1 MESAENKNN
10 EIKFERLSS
19 ENNTF
24 KINIKLTPTN
34 NIVINCKNISA
45 IPNLIYE
52 KSFSLEE
59 LKNFE
64 NFKESNSISEIF
76 EIFKKVINIKVEKNI
91 IENEKKIL
99 LKFNQE
105 EEKIS
110 IEFEILQID
119 RPSEEVIKELIETMK
134 YFKEKNVK
142 KFLISKTIN

>member
-91 IENEKKIL
+91 VEKEKKIL

-110 IEFEILQID
+110 IEFEILQINQKWL
-119 RPSEEVIKELIETMK
+119 IK
-134 YFKEKNVK
+134 
-142 KFLISKTIN
+142 

>member
-34 NIVINCKNISA
+34 NILINCKNISS

-64 NFKESNSISEIF
+64 NFKESN
-76 EIFKKVINIKVEKNI
+76 
-91 IENEKKIL
+91 
-99 LKFNQE
+99 
-105 EEKIS
+105 
-110 IEFEILQID
+110 
-119 RPSEEVIKELIETMK
+119 
-134 YFKEKNVK
+134 
-142 KFLISKTIN
+142 

>member
-1 MESAENKNN
+1 MESTENKNN
-10 EIKFERLSS
+10 EIEFERLSS
-19 ENNTF
+19 ENNAF

-91 IENEKKIL
+91 VEKEKKIL

-119 RPSEEVIKELIETMK
+119 RPSEL
-134 YFKEKNVK
+134 
-142 KFLISKTIN
+142 

>member
-19 ENNTF
+19 ENNAF

-91 IENEKKIL
+91 VEKEKKN
-99 LKFNQE
+99 F
-105 EEKIS
+105 
-110 IEFEILQID
+110 
-119 RPSEEVIKELIETMK
+119 T
-134 YFKEKNVK
+134 
-142 KFLISKTIN
+142 